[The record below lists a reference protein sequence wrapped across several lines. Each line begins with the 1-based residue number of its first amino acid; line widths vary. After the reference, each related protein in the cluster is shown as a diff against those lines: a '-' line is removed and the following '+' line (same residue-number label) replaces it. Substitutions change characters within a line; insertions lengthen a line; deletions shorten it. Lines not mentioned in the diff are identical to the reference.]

1 MKKILIV
8 IIAIL
13 VVGAASYGAWYYY
26 KNLRGAGP
34 AVRPPSG
41 DIGNVLPPANQ
52 PLPDGVNNTE
62 YPLKVPQGFAISIYA
77 KNLPGAR
84 VMAID
89 AFNNMWVSQTSQG
102 KISQIE
108 NSTGKVNEIFK
119 NLNRPHGLA
128 IDPENGLTL
137 YIAEETKISR
147 VPLYSDGPM
156 EKIIDLPKG
165 GRHYTRTLE
174 FGPDGRLYVS
184 IGSTCDVC
192 NEKDEKVAA
201 IYSMNKDGS
210 DFKKIASGL
219 RNSVFFD
226 WSYVD
231 GKMWATEM
239 GRDNLGDNLPPDE
252 VNIIA
257 SEDISTDSGR
267 AAFAERMGKGVPD
280 FGWPVCFGNNVH
292 DANFDKNIYI
302 QNPCNNKQASYIDLP
317 AHSAPL
323 GLAFVPE
330 EGWPEEYWYDL
341 LVAFHGSWN
350 RTQPTG
356 YKIARI
362 KLDAKGNV
370 EKDDKGQPVIEDFL
384 TGWLAKDGKTALG
397 RPVDLL
403 IQPGGT
409 LFVSD
414 DKAGVIYKL
423 SFLSNLVKSDASAF
437 RNMSVKD
444 NQTVKSPI
452 KISGEAKGT
461 WFFEASFPIEVVN
474 DKWEKIGQ
482 GIAQAESD
490 WMTTGFVKFNS
501 TVNFDPKGAKQGW
514 LVFKKDNPSGL
525 PENDAQFHLP
535 VKFE

>member
-239 GRDNLGDNLPPDE
+239 GRDNLGDNFRRMKSISSPQKIFLRTAVAPPSLRE
-252 VNIIA
+252 WGKACLILAGRFALVITCMMP
-257 SEDISTDSGR
+257 IS
-267 AAFAERMGKGVPD
+267 
-280 FGWPVCFGNNVH
+280 
-292 DANFDKNIYI
+292 
-302 QNPCNNKQASYIDLP
+302 
-317 AHSAPL
+317 
-323 GLAFVPE
+323 
-330 EGWPEEYWYDL
+330 
-341 LVAFHGSWN
+341 
-350 RTQPTG
+350 
-356 YKIARI
+356 
-362 KLDAKGNV
+362 
-370 EKDDKGQPVIEDFL
+370 
-384 TGWLAKDGKTALG
+384 
-397 RPVDLL
+397 
-403 IQPGGT
+403 
-409 LFVSD
+409 
-414 DKAGVIYKL
+414 
-423 SFLSNLVKSDASAF
+423 
-437 RNMSVKD
+437 
-444 NQTVKSPI
+444 I
-452 KISGEAKGT
+452 KIFIFKILAT
-461 WFFEASFPIEVVN
+461 TNRLPI
-474 DKWEKIGQ
+474 
-482 GIAQAESD
+482 
-490 WMTTGFVKFNS
+490 
-501 TVNFDPKGAKQGW
+501 
-514 LVFKKDNPSGL
+514 
-525 PENDAQFHLP
+525 
-535 VKFE
+535 